1 MFQDCNLA
9 RASSCAELNAQPAH
23 APRPRRRGSRR
34 YPGAGAEPLLVGG
47 SPSLEGEARR
57 ARLANPVH
65 SPVRNAASS
74 VAISRSRWAILAI
87 VARLTSAVWQRPGIT
102 PPTGSLGARS
112 NLTWRCSSHCLRGPW
127 SLGPGLSGRAFSGS
141 SSGGHGPG
149 PSPLLGCDR
158 AVTSPEHG
166 ALASLEVARALRLEC
181 VDGGWGR
188 VGRPAATADGAGYP
202 DAQARPSSSGP
213 GVGSMRAALTFSNCD
228 SCVPIC
234 ASMSCS
240 ACDQGV
246 HRGLLLDA
254 ARHPVSVL
262 ARQLPAADRRP
273 QFVQKAG
280 AVDHQ
285 VVGDELSRKLR
296 FRLRR
301 TPESRLRARSRR
313 TPHLFVETVDF
324 ACGTTDAADSGAC
337 DAIRGDSTAL
347 DRHCVRSLKEAARIE
362 ILGKSANF

>member
-87 VARLTSAVWQRPGIT
+87 VARLTSAVWQRPGINT
-102 PPTGSLGARS
+102 TDGE
-112 NLTWRCSSHCLRGPW
+112 PW
-127 SLGPGLSGRAFSGS
+127 SQKQSDLAVLLTPLARTLVAGPGLSGRAFSGS

-188 VGRPAATADGAGYP
+188 VGRPAATADGAGPRCSGQAVFFRAGGRLDARRLDLLQLRQLRP
-202 DAQARPSSSGP
+202 DLREHVVLGLRSGRPPRSVTRRRPAPSERPRSATPGGGSAPAVRPESGRSRPPGRRRRTLPEAQVQAQANAGIPPP
-213 GVGSMRAALTFSNCD
+213 GSVQTVLPTSLWKLWISLVEPQTPQIREPAMRLGAT
-228 SCVPIC
+228 
-234 ASMSCS
+234 
-240 ACDQGV
+240 
-246 HRGLLLDA
+246 LL
-254 ARHPVSVL
+254 
-262 ARQLPAADRRP
+262 
-273 QFVQKAG
+273 
-280 AVDHQ
+280 
-285 VVGDELSRKLR
+285 
-296 FRLRR
+296 
-301 TPESRLRARSRR
+301 RS
-313 TPHLFVETVDF
+313 TLCEITQ
-324 ACGTTDAADSGAC
+324 
-337 DAIRGDSTAL
+337 
-347 DRHCVRSLKEAARIE
+347 EAARIE